1 MNPGLIIRPFGP
13 TIYKSTVSEE
23 FRQEILHAAKHS
35 DIPNNKNLAGNI
47 EREVAYEFSEASKKE
62 LTELLTDYLEQSVKA
77 GAIDA
82 ATGVNMTPTIE
93 RPWVNVQRKG
103 EWNPPHIHSGDFSC
117 IIYASVPE
125 ALKDEWKHPTQQG
138 NSPTG
143 GMVEWHYGQWAP
155 HNITTLGPVAPVE
168 GDIFFFP
175 AWLLHHVYPFN
186 ADVERI
192 SCSTNFIL
200 QYAKF
205 ENTTTVSGWEE

>member
-13 TIYKSTVSEE
+13 TIYKSTISEDL
-23 FRQEILHAAKHS
+23 RQEILHAAKHS
-35 DIPNNKNLAGNI
+35 NIDNRDNLAGNI
-47 EREVAYEFSEASKKE
+47 EREVSYHFSEASIHE
-62 LTELLTDYLEQSVKA
+62 LQELLLDYLDQSAKVGCYA
-77 GAIDA
+77 APEGMRLSID
-82 ATGVNMTPTIE
+82 IE

-117 IIYASVPE
+117 VIYASVPE
-125 ALKDEWKHPTQQG
+125 ELKDEWKHPTQKG
-138 NSPTG
+138 NAPTG
-143 GMVEWHYGQWAP
+143 GMIEWFYGQWAP
-155 HNITTLGPVAPVE
+155 HNVTTLGPVAPVE
-168 GDIFFFP
+168 GDIFMFP

-200 QYAKF
+200 KYDKI